1 MVVSTM
7 AGMKRQHTLRILFAV
22 VLVAVIGGCET
33 VPSSGPAALVGQ
45 WTNSLGTVWTIN
57 PDGTFHV
64 MSTKPKAQIWGTYTL
79 SGDTITVQ
87 ETRRAGAAVPKNCRG
102 PGVYKFSRPDANTL
116 AFALVNDVCKPRIQN
131 VTQPWHL
138 Q

>member
-1 MVVSTM
+1 
-7 AGMKRQHTLRILFAV
+7 MKRQHYLRIVFAA
-22 VLVAVIGGCET
+22 LLIAVISACET
-33 VPSSGPAALVGQ
+33 VPSSGPGALAGQ

-57 PDGTFHV
+57 ADGTFHV
-64 MSTKPKAQIWGTYTL
+64 TSTKPKAQIWGTYTV

-87 ETRRAGAAVPKNCRG
+87 ETRRAGRIPKNCRG

-116 AFALVNDVCKPRIQN
+116 AFVLVSDVCKPRIQN
-131 VTQPWHL
+131 VTQAWRR